1 MTQVSQLSPEL
12 ARGVLQLARSLSA
25 AARNWTLYPPEHPTI
40 EQSLSRLS
48 EAIKQA
54 SSGAILSVGI
64 TPDTLLIEGAPA
76 DASQAAIAETAALLH
91 DRDILQLTFVG
102 DVPQDAIRAFLKIL
116 AMDAEDRRSRGGP
129 AQIWQAEGH
138 AALAIEQL
146 DYRRVLEREQGDGE
160 TPEPARRDDL
170 WRSIVASI
178 VSGQKTLFDE
188 RAQARLLE
196 IAGSPADIGDLATAV
211 MAPKCALD
219 GSPMITSQAAAV
231 FAAFRHLAGIVSVKS
246 PDRVPEVMNNLATAA
261 CRLDPHVVMQML
273 QSEDEPGQVAVV
285 QGVTAAFDDA
295 KVAQLLA
302 TALALDGQASDRLAT
317 IFNTIAPDEDRKRR
331 VLTLT
336 RNLLTETDFGRAGQF
351 QTLWTS
357 MEELLVSY
365 NDKPFVSEGYREALD
380 NVGTRAER
388 MAAADLPPEL
398 DEWIETLGQDSVRT
412 LSVILLKDLL
422 SIEEDAGRAA
432 EIAQDM
438 EALAEDLL
446 MSGSYEDA
454 RSVTA
459 ALADRAGN
467 AGAIGREPC
476 RHALDRLGDSLALR
490 ETAALLADVDEAG
503 AAAIRG
509 VFAAVGAP
517 SVESLKPIVMVEHET
532 PAATHA
538 ADVIVG
544 FGAASV
550 PRLASLV
557 GDSRWFVQRTGAVL
571 LGRIR
576 VPEAV
581 PLLQPLLRKADPRV
595 ARAAIS
601 ALAGIDDPSAA
612 RAIHTV
618 LRSATGDLRRAVVD
632 ALVADR
638 DPRVVPML
646 MRIVQESELLGKDHD
661 VALDTIAA
669 LGTVGANQAV
679 PVLTT
684 VIQRKAFFGRRKL
697 RAIKERGVEAL
708 AAIGGPQAA
717 SALSEAA
724 RTGDRMLRK
733 IMATRHAATAR

>member
-219 GSPMITSQAAAV
+219 GSPMITLQAATV
-231 FAAFRHLAGIVSVKS
+231 FAAFRHLASIVSVMS
-246 PDRVPEVMNNLATAA
+246 PDRVPEVMSNLATAA
-261 CRLDPHVVMQML
+261 CQLDPHVVMQLM
-273 QSEDEPGQVAVV
+273 QTEEDAGEQVAVV
-285 QGVTAAFDDA
+285 RGMTAAFDDG

-302 TALALDGQASDRLAT
+302 TALALDGKATDRLAT
-317 IFNTIAPDEDRKRR
+317 IFNTIAPDEERRTR
-331 VLTLT
+331 VLTMT
-336 RNLLTETDFGRAGQF
+336 KNLLSETDFGRAGQF

-365 NDKPFVSEGYREALD
+365 DDKPFVSEGYRTALD
-380 NVGTRAER
+380 GVGGRAER
-388 MAAADLPPEL
+388 MAVVDLPPEIA
-398 DEWIETLGQDSVRT
+398 DWMRTLGQENVRS
-412 LSVILLKDLL
+412 LSVILLIDLL
-422 SIEEDAGRAA
+422 TIERDADRAG
-432 EIAQDM
+432 EIAHDM

-454 RSVTA
+454 RAVTRA
-459 ALADRAGN
+459 MADRA
-467 AGAIGREPC
+467 AAPPDAIGRDAC
-476 RHALDRLGDSLALR
+476 RQALDHLGESLAMR
-490 ETAALLADVDEAG
+490 ETAALIGDVDEAG
-503 AAAIRG
+503 WLAIKHVLSAIG
-509 VFAAVGAP
+509 PA
-517 SVESLKPIVMVEHET
+517 SVESLKTAVMVEEET
-532 PAATHA
+532 TASTRAGTS
-538 ADVIVG
+538 IVE
-544 FGAASV
+544 FGAPAVS
-550 PRLASLV
+550 RLASLV
-557 GDSRWFVQRTGAVL
+557 GDNRWYVQRNAARL

-576 VPEAV
+576 SAEAV
-581 PLLQPLLRKADPRV
+581 PLLQPLLRKTDPRV
-595 ARAAIS
+595 AREAIAA
-601 ALAGIDDPSAA
+601 LGGIDDPSAA

-618 LRSATGDLRRAVVD
+618 LRAATGELRHAVID

-646 MRIVQESELLGKDHD
+646 VRIIQESQPLGKDHE
-661 VALDTIAA
+661 VVLETLTAI
-669 LGTVGANQAV
+669 GTVGGDGGVTIVAA
-679 PVLTT
+679 LL
-684 VIQRKAFFGRRKL
+684 QRRALFGRRKL
-697 RAIKERGVEAL
+697 RAIKERGV
-708 AAIGGPQAA
+708 
-717 SALSEAA
+717 SALQQIGSPKALGALDEAA
-724 RTGDRMLRK
+724 RNGDRMVKRV
-733 IMATRHAATAR
+733 IAARRT